1 MKLDLGKMHVMYHTF
16 KEMRCFKKLI
26 SPGTEGP
33 ALWHILNIW
42 EVNRIEVLRL
52 GPLDRIRGFIKT

>member
-1 MKLDLGKMHVMYHTF
+1 MHVMYHTF